1 MKSANNSGADRIYIY
16 QMMVMDE
23 DVENVRSS
31 LYIVF
36 LLSSTFFVME
46 NLFKKKK
53 SVHFKP
59 KDNK

>member
-46 NLFKKKK
+46 NLFLKKKCT
-53 SVHFKP
+53 F
-59 KDNK
+59 